1 MEPLKDMLQKN
12 QDWALKVQES
22 DPTFFKR
29 LASQQRPEYLWIG
42 CADSRV
48 PATQIVDV
56 MPGEIFVHRNVANLV
71 VHSDLNCLS
80 VIQFAVDVLK
90 IKHIIV
96 CGHYGCGGVAA
107 AYDDQ
112 RNGVVDNW
120 LRHLRDVQERFR
132 DRLESIVDRDG
143 RLNKLAELNV
153 VNQVINV
160 ARTTIVQDAW
170 VRQQPVAVHG
180 WIYGVTDGRIG
191 DLGVSLSNIDEL
203 NDVVGNGFKRRFGT
217 EPPQR
222 D

>member
-1 MEPLKDMLQKN
+1 MEPLTDMLRKN
-12 QDWALKVQES
+12 HEWAQKVQES
-22 DPTFFKR
+22 DPSFFDR

-80 VIQFAVDVLK
+80 VVQFAVDVLK
-90 IKHIIV
+90 VKHIIV

-107 AYDDQ
+107 AYEDQ

-132 DRLESIVDRDG
+132 DRLEAIGDRNS

-191 DLGVSLSNIDEL
+191 DLGVSLCNTAEL
-203 NDVVGNGFKRRFGT
+203 EDVVSNGFKRLLAAET
-217 EPPQR
+217 KHA
-222 D
+222 